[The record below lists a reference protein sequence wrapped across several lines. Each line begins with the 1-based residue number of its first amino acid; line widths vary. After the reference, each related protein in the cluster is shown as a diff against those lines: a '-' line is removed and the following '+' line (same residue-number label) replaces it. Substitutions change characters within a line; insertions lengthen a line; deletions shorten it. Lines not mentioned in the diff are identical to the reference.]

1 MKGVDRQAINPEGKN
16 RGPLPIPFRDEL
28 LHRKTV
34 VIVGTCRIGFGWA
47 RMMDRA
53 CQMNVACNDTHC
65 KKPAYPK

>member
-1 MKGVDRQAINPEGKN
+1 
-16 RGPLPIPFRDEL
+16 
-28 LHRKTV
+28 V